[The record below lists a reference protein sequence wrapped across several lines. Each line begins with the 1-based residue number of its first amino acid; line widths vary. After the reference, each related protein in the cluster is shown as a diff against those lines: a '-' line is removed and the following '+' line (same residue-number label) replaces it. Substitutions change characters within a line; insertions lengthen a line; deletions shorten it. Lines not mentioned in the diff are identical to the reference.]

1 MQRLNNHRHR
11 KPDFLLV
18 LIAVVGL
25 ALAAT
30 LAIHVHALSDS
41 GVPGVG
47 QTLSQSRFSF
57 EFQNFSAP
65 R

>member
-41 GVPGVG
+41 GVPGAG
-47 QTLSQSRFSF
+47 QTLSQARL
-57 EFQNFSAP
+57 
-65 R
+65 